1 MKSIRVTSLAYE
13 KSTESFKRMEGGF
26 MPHKLLAYY
35 AVDTLKSIPIIGED
49 NIERMTELLFEQG
62 ISMYVTL
69 TPDEVAEAIEKFDAE
84 S

>member
-1 MKSIRVTSLAYE
+1 
-13 KSTESFKRMEGGF
+13 

-69 TPDEVAEAIEKFDAE
+69 TPDEVAKVIEDFYTTSSSVVSVNE
-84 S
+84 SVPEY